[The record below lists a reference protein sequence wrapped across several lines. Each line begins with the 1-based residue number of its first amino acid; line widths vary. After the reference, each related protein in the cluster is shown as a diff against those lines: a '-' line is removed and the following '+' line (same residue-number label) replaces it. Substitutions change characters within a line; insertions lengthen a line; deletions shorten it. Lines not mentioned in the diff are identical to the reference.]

1 MSEATI
7 LDSRSVRQAPRA
19 HQLTDDQTSAIR
31 AAVNWY
37 KNRRKVQQVFQISGL
52 AGTGKT
58 SIIPYIIDDLGLDRE
73 HDVVFGTYT
82 GKAALVLQKKGI
94 PCRTIHSLI
103 YDLVKTDNGAMVWKL
118 KDGSNGPRSDV
129 QSAKL
134 VVLDE
139 VSMVDGEMAADL
151 LSFGKPVIVL
161 GDHGQL
167 PPINGKAA
175 FSSQNPDAVLTQ
187 IHRQAAEN
195 PIIQIAHMA
204 RTGQVIPYG
213 EHGGSVLVVPQYE
226 IKPPQL
232 FAADQ
237 VICGFN
243 NTRLLLNNRMRRALG
258 LDTALPTGPD
268 EKIICLRN
276 DHPHGLL
283 NGMFIQL
290 DEIEEPKNIEF
301 KAVVFSDEGEAVA
314 GFYRPYGDPDR
325 EQQPKKLRI
334 YTGFFLDH
342 QKFDPGREEKD
353 WKQKRWMVEATFGY
367 AITCHKSQG
376 SQWDNVLVWDDGLGK
391 TRRER
396 SRWLYTAITRASEG
410 LVIAD

>member
-1 MSEATI
+1 MSEAVI
-7 LDSRSVRQAPRA
+7 LDPLSVRQAPRP

-31 AAVNWY
+31 AAVDWY
-37 KNRRKVQQVFQISGL
+37 KNRRKVQQVFQINGL

-58 SIIPYIIDDLGLDRE
+58 SIIPYIIDDLGLDPERN
-73 HDVVFGTYT
+73 VVFGTYT
-82 GKAALVLQKKGI
+82 GKAALVLRKKGI

-103 YDLVKTDNGAMVWKL
+103 YELVKTEKGTPVWKL
-118 KDGSNGPRSDV
+118 NDKSDV
-129 QSAKL
+129 RSAKL
-134 VVLDE
+134 IVLDE
-139 VSMVDGEMAADL
+139 VSMVDREMAADL

-167 PPINGKAA
+167 PPVNGEAA
-175 FSSQNPDAVLTQ
+175 FSPQNPDAVLTQ

-195 PIIQIAHMA
+195 PIIRIAHMA

-213 EHGGSVLVVPQYE
+213 EHGGSVLVAPQYKIE
-226 IKPPQL
+226 LPQL
-232 FAADQ
+232 LAADQ

-243 NTRLLLNNRMRRALG
+243 NTRFQLNNRMRRALD
-258 LDTALPTGPD
+258 LQTALPTGPD

-276 DHPHGLL
+276 DHRHGIL
-283 NGMFIQL
+283 NGMFLQL
-290 DEIEEPKNIEF
+290 DEIEELEGIGF
-301 KAVVFSDEGEAVA
+301 KAVVFNEEGKAVA
-314 GFYRPYGDPDR
+314 GYCRQDGEDEP
-325 EQQPKKLRI
+325 QPKKLPV

-342 QKFDPGREEKD
+342 QKFDPGRADKD
-353 WKQKRWMVEATFGY
+353 WKLKRGMVEATFGY

-376 SQWDNVLVWDDGLGK
+376 SQWDNVLIWDDGLGK

>member
-1 MSEATI
+1 MSEVVI
-7 LDSRSVRQAPRA
+7 LDPQPNRQAPRA
-19 HQLTDDQTSAIR
+19 HQLTDDQASAIR

-37 KNRRKVQQVFQISGL
+37 KNRRKVQQVFQINGL

-58 SIIPYIIDDLGLDRE
+58 SIIPYIIDDLGLDPE

-82 GKAALVLQKKGI
+82 GKAALVLRKKGI

-103 YDLVKTDNGAMVWKL
+103 YELVKTDKGVMVWRL
-118 KDGSNGPRSDV
+118 KDGSDGRPSDV
-129 QSAKL
+129 KSAKL

-139 VSMVDGEMAADL
+139 VSMVDKEMAADL
-151 LSFGKPVIVL
+151 LSFGKPVIVI

-167 PPINGKAA
+167 PPVNGEAA
-175 FSSQNPDAVLTQ
+175 FSQHEPDAVLTQ

-204 RTGQVIPYG
+204 RTGQVIRYG
-213 EHGGSVLVVPQYE
+213 EYGGSVLVVPQYQ
-226 IKPPQL
+226 IKPAQL
-232 FAADQ
+232 LTPDQ
-237 VICGFN
+237 VICGTN
-243 NTRLLLNNRMRRALG
+243 KTRFRLNNLMRRALG
-258 LDTALPTGPD
+258 HETTLPTGPD

-276 DHPHGLL
+276 DHRCGLL
-283 NGMFIQL
+283 NGMFLQL
-290 DEIEEPKNIEF
+290 DEIEEPEGIGF

-314 GFYRPYGDPDR
+314 GYYRPDGNPDR
-325 EQQPKKLRI
+325 EPQPKKLRV

-342 QKFDPGREEKD
+342 QQFDPGRGEKD

-376 SQWDNVLVWDDGLGK
+376 SQWNNVLVWDDGLGK
-391 TRRER
+391 TQRDRA
-396 SRWLYTAITRASEG
+396 RWLHTAITRASEG